1 MLHLNPEAVETSVEI
16 KRSLDTWEIIVV
28 VREVSVCQKEHYSD
42 WGLMLLETAQEASVY
57 TMTIPAQLAD

>member
-1 MLHLNPEAVETSVEI
+1 M
-16 KRSLDTWEIIVV
+16 V